1 MSVRSARRGPT
12 LLERWRA
19 DWVILVLILPGF
31 LYFVVFSYLPL
42 FGYVIAFQDYLPFLG
57 FTQSEWVGFDNFRN
71 MFSDPRFWSA
81 VSNTL
86 VIAGLQLLLYF
97 PAPIVLAIII
107 HSLVSVRVR
116 RLVQSVVY
124 LPHFISWVI
133 IVSLFQHVLGGS
145 GIMAQGLRS
154 MGFDAPNLMASP
166 DLFKW
171 MMVVQLIWKETGWG
185 TVIYLAALLSI
196 DESLYEAAAVDG
208 ANRWRRLWHI
218 TLPGLVGITVL
229 LAILRLGQIL
239 SVGFEQILLQRDLV
253 GPDSGEVLDT
263 YVYYNGIV
271 GGQWSIT
278 AAAGLI
284 KGVVGAAMVI
294 AADRVARHFWQT
306 GIFAGKIK

>member
-1 MSVRSARRGPT
+1 MAARSVARRAS
-12 LLERWRA
+12 LLERLRA
-19 DWVILVLILPGF
+19 DWVIVLLVLPGF
-31 LYFVVFSYLPL
+31 LYFIVFSYLPL

-133 IVSLFQHVLGGS
+133 IVSLFQHVMGGA
-145 GIMAQGLRS
+145 GVLAQGLRS
-154 MGFDAPNLMASP
+154 LGLHAPNLMADP
-166 DLFKW
+166 ELFKW

-196 DESLYEAAAVDG
+196 DETLYEASAVDG
-208 ANRWRRLWHI
+208 AGRWRRLWHI

-239 SVGFEQILLQRDLV
+239 SVGFEQILLQRDFV
-253 GPDSGEVLDT
+253 GPDAGEVLDT

-284 KGVVGAAMVI
+284 KGVVGAAMVL
-294 AADRVARHFWQT
+294 AADRVARRFWQT

>member
-1 MSVRSARRGPT
+1 MSARRPGRGST
-12 LLERWRA
+12 LVERWRR
-19 DWVILVLILPGF
+19 DWVLLLLVLPGF
-31 LYFVVFSYLPL
+31 VYFVVFSYLPL

-57 FTQSEWVGFDNFRN
+57 FTDSDWVGLDNFQQ
-71 MFSDPRFWSA
+71 MFSDSRFWSA
-81 VSNTL
+81 VTNTL
-86 VIAGLQLLLYF
+86 VIAGLQLVLYF

-107 HSLVSVRVR
+107 HSLISTRVR

-133 IVSLFQHVLGGS
+133 IVSLFQHLMGGA
-145 GIMAQGLRS
+145 GVMAQGLRS
-154 MGFDAPNLMASP
+154 IGLEAPNLMTNP

-171 MMVVQLIWKETGWG
+171 MMVFQLIWKETGWG

-196 DESLYEAAAVDG
+196 DETLYEAAAVDG
-208 ANRWRRLWHI
+208 AGRWRRLWHI
-218 TLPGLVGITVL
+218 TLPGLIGITVL

-239 SVGFEQILLQRDLV
+239 SVGFEQILLQRDFV
-253 GPDSGEVLDT
+253 GPDAGEVLDT

-284 KGVVGAAMVI
+284 KGVVGAAMVL
-294 AADRVARHFWQT
+294 AADRVARRFWQT
-306 GIFAGKIK
+306 GIFASNMK